1 MKQNKMLNFTISE
14 FLQDLQNHKNSILFE
29 ARSADLETPVSAYLK
44 LRRVFPRSLLYES
57 VEKAA
62 GRGRYS
68 IIACHPDII
77 WTCEHGKAS
86 ETYYD
91 DIGNEVKKVIFDDPV
106 SSLKNLH
113 HHCKVTIPKPL
124 PSAASGLFGYFSYDM
139 VRFFEKLP
147 DAPPDMIGIPDAVM
161 WRPRIILMFD
171 SVYDILYVISTVY
184 GHIIGQ
190 PEEAYEK
197 AKTLI
202 EQVFMELAKPVGA
215 EMLSSTQAEGSTVT
229 PIPHITKQAYEG
241 MVSKA
246 REYIYAGDAFQI
258 VPSQRFHIDF
268 PQDSL
273 HFYRTLRRVNPS
285 PYMFHAAFDGF
296 SLVGASPEILVKVQD
311 RIVTIRPIA
320 GTRPRGKTL
329 ADDKRLEQ
337 ELLSDPKEL
346 SEHLMLLD
354 LGRNDVGRVSQ
365 IGTVN
370 VTEEFV
376 VERYSHVMHIVSNV
390 CGVLKPEYD
399 FLDAIFS
406 ALPAGTV
413 SGAPKIR
420 AMEIINELE
429 TEKRSFYAG
438 GIGYFSGDG
447 NGDFALMLRTGLIK
461 DEKLYIQAGAGVVYD
476 SVPENEYTE
485 TINKV
490 GALLMAASLCL

>member
-1 MKQNKMLNFTISE
+1 MLNLTGSE
-14 FLQDLQNHKNSILFE
+14 YVQDLQRHKNTVLFE

-86 ETYYD
+86 EIYYD
-91 DIGNEVKKVIFDDPV
+91 DTGREVKKIIFDDPV

-113 HHCKVTIPKPL
+113 HQCEVRIPQPL

-147 DAPPDMIGIPDAVM
+147 DAPPDTVNIPDAVM

-184 GHIIGQ
+184 GQNITQ
-190 PEEAYEK
+190 PEDAYDK
-197 AKTLI
+197 AKNLI
-202 EQVFMELAKPVGA
+202 AQVFVELAKPVGA
-215 EMLSSTQAEGSTVT
+215 DMLPHAQGGEKSIT
-229 PIPHITKQAYEG
+229 PIAHITKDAYEG
-241 MVSKA
+241 AVSKA
-246 REYIYAGDAFQI
+246 IEYIYAGDAFQI

-268 PQDSL
+268 PHDSL
-273 HFYRTLRRVNPS
+273 HFYRSLRRVNPS

-296 SLVGASPEILVKVQD
+296 ALVGASPEILVRVHN

-320 GTRPRGKTL
+320 GTRPRGKTPEE
-329 ADDKRLEQ
+329 DKKLEQ
-337 ELLSDPKEL
+337 DLLSDPKEL

-365 IGTVN
+365 IGTVK

-429 TEKRSFYAG
+429 IEKRSFYAG

-461 DEKLYIQAGAGVVYD
+461 DDTLYIQAGAGVVCD

-490 GALLMAASLCL
+490 GALLKAASLCI